1 MKKAIQYCRV
11 SSEGQVEN
19 TSIQDQ
25 QEKIKNYSKTYDI
38 EIVAQ
43 FSDISSGGNTEREGY
58 QNLKEYIK
66 ENKIDCIIVY
76 KLDRL
81 HRSLKNLLQDKE
93 EFEEQGISIISV
105 IEQMDTSTA
114 QGKLFFNIIGSF
126 SEFEKDL
133 INTRTQ
139 AGKAIKIKN
148 GQFTAGKIPYGY
160 EIEKS
165 EYLIINDKQAETVK
179 QIYKLYLADNS
190 IRAIAGTVEIP
201 KSTVAY
207 ILKNE
212 AYIGK
217 LQQEKESYIDIPQ
230 IIAKRTF
237 TMVQTK
243 LNKNNKRG

>member
-1 MKKAIQYCRV
+1 LKKAIQYCRV

-126 SEFEKDL
+126 
-133 INTRTQ
+133 
-139 AGKAIKIKN
+139 
-148 GQFTAGKIPYGY
+148 
-160 EIEKS
+160 
-165 EYLIINDKQAETVK
+165 
-179 QIYKLYLADNS
+179 
-190 IRAIAGTVEIP
+190 
-201 KSTVAY
+201 
-207 ILKNE
+207 
-212 AYIGK
+212 
-217 LQQEKESYIDIPQ
+217 
-230 IIAKRTF
+230 
-237 TMVQTK
+237 
-243 LNKNNKRG
+243 